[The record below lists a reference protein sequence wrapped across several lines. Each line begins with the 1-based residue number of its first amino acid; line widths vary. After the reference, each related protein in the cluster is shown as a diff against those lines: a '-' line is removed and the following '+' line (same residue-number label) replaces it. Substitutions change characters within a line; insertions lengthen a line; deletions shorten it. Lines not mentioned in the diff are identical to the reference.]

1 MDSIFQS
8 RARWLIRSVDYHTL
22 PYESE
27 EETINVNITPSDS
40 IKIARRTLKETEFI
54 ITRSLVIEPVEV
66 FVLSVEMQ
74 VLIGY
79 SDGADTSELSD
90 NEVIQAF
97 KQTCVGILN
106 EIMARTSL
114 IIAEITGGSGQ
125 SPIVTQP
132 QFLEKA

>member
-40 IKIARRTLKETEFI
+40 IKIARRNLKESVFI
-54 ITRSLVIEPVEV
+54 ITRSLVIEPVKV
-66 FVLSVEMQ
+66 FEMSVEMQ
-74 VLIGY
+74 VVIGF
-79 SDGADTSELSD
+79 SDDADTSELSD

-97 KQTCVGILN
+97 KKDCVGILN

-114 IIAEITGGSGQ
+114 IISEITGGSGQ
-125 SPIVTQP
+125 SPVITQP
-132 QFLEKA
+132 QFLE